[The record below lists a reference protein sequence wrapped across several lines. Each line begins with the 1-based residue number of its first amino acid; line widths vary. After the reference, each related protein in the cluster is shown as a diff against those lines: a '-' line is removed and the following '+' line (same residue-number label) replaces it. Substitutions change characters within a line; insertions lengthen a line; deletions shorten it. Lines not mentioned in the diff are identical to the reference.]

1 MGACAEHGYYAGDCC
16 DRCYPLRVCDECAS
30 LREEAEMFKERWEL
44 EQIRYEGISAANEA
58 LRARIAVLEKVVE
71 VAARKPNKLG
81 GHYAMWEHDLA
92 IALDAAKEGKCAS

>member
-58 LRARIAVLEKVVE
+58 LRARVAVLEQAVE
-71 VAARKPNKLG
+71 WAKSTG
-81 GHYAMWEHDLA
+81 GAIHDDQISSWLCE
-92 IALDAAKEGKCAS
+92 LDRRAKEGK